1 MKRAWFGLLGASLLA
16 LAAGCAHHQVAS
28 SSGPD
33 VQACGRRALVAR
45 HHAACPVHGNA
56 CKGSCRAARGPSD
69 PVPPMA
75 QITYPYY
82 TVRGPRDFLQRVP
95 PPIGP

>member
-1 MKRAWFGLLGASLLA
+1 MKRAWLGLLGASLVA
-16 LAAGCAHHQVAS
+16 WAAGCAHHHVACS
-28 SSGPD
+28 SNTD

-45 HHAACPVHGNA
+45 HQAACPIHGNA
-56 CKGSCRAARGPSD
+56 CGGTCRVARAND
-69 PVPPMA
+69 PAPPMA

-95 PPIGP
+95 TPIGF

>member
-1 MKRAWFGLLGASLLA
+1 MKRAWLGVLAASLVSLV
-16 LAAGCAHHQVAS
+16 AGCAHHHVACLP
-28 SSGPD
+28 GND

-45 HHAACPVHGNA
+45 HRAACPVHGNA
-56 CKGSCRAARGPSD
+56 CGGACREARAFD

-95 PPIGP
+95 TPIGP

>member
-1 MKRAWFGLLGASLLA
+1 MKRAWFGVLGATLMA
-16 LAAGCAHHQVAS
+16 LAAGCAHHQVACS
-28 SSGPD
+28 SNGD
-33 VQACGRRALVAR
+33 VQACGRRGLVAR
-45 HHAACPVHGNA
+45 HRAACPVHGYA
-56 CKGSCRAARGPSD
+56 CGGTCRAAHRGDD

-95 PPIGP
+95 TPIGP

>member
-1 MKRAWFGLLGASLLA
+1 MKRAWFGVLGASLITLA
-16 LAAGCAHHQVAS
+16 VGCAHHQVACAP
-28 SSGPD
+28 GAD
-33 VQACGRRALVAR
+33 VQACGRRGLVGRA
-45 HHAACPVHGNA
+45 HTACPIHGNA
-56 CKGSCRAARGPSD
+56 CRGTCRAARAND

-95 PPIGP
+95 TPIGP